1 MMSRDLVA
9 LAAFIDSRIS
19 ISHDFDG
26 NCCARYVLGA
36 VEAQFGYAPELPVT
50 WSTARGAKRAIAKL
64 GGFEAAVDR
73 LFRRIDPAQAVF
85 GDIAGVACP
94 VLGFHVMLVEGQT
107 LVAPGECGNT
117 RLPRTRMLAAW
128 SAEPVT

>member
-1 MMSRDLVA
+1 MRRDLVA
-9 LAAFIDSRIS
+9 LTAFIDSRIS
-19 ISHDFDG
+19 TPHDFDG

-36 VEAQFGYAPELPVT
+36 VEAQFGRAPQLPVS

-64 GGFEAAVDR
+64 GGFAATVDR

-107 LVAPGECGNT
+107 LVAPGERGNT
-117 RLPRTRMLAAW
+117 RLPRTRMLSAW
-128 SAEPVT
+128 SAEPVI

>member
-1 MMSRDLVA
+1 MARDLVA
-9 LAAFIDSRIS
+9 LAHFIDSRIA
-19 ISHDFDG
+19 IPHDFDG

-36 VEAQFGYAPELPVT
+36 VKAQFGHAPELPVS

-73 LFRRIDPAQAVF
+73 LFHRIDPAQAMF

-107 LVAPGECGNT
+107 LVAPGKRGNT
-117 RLPRTRMLAAW
+117 RLPRARMLSAW
-128 SAEPVT
+128 SAEPLQ

>member
-1 MMSRDLVA
+1 MPRDLVA
-9 LAAFIDSRIS
+9 LVAFIDSRIS
-19 ISHDFDG
+19 SPHDFDG

-36 VEAQFGYAPELPVT
+36 VEAQFGEAPPVAVA

-64 GGFEAAVDR
+64 GGFEATVDR

-107 LVAPGECGNT
+107 LVAPGERGNT
-117 RLPRTRMLAAW
+117 RLARARMLSAW
-128 SAEPVT
+128 SAEPLQ

>member
-1 MMSRDLVA
+1 MRRDLVA
-9 LAAFIDSRIS
+9 LTAFIDSRIAMP
-19 ISHDFDG
+19 HDFNG
-26 NCCARYVLGA
+26 NCCARYVLDA
-36 VEAQFGYAPELPVT
+36 VRAQFAEAPQLTVS

-64 GGFEAAVDR
+64 GGFEATVDR

-107 LVAPGECGNT
+107 LVAPGERGNT
-117 RLPRTRMLAAW
+117 RLPRTRMLSAW
-128 SAEPVT
+128 SAEPVR